1 MASGSRSRH
10 GDGTGL
16 VRATQASPA
25 FFGRATTQTRR
36 TRHNGCHDF
45 EAGDDVPRK
54 GRARRFREARKLK
67 QGYDD
72 GLFREGSGTLADLSD
87 NADGDDELDD
97 EFDDELEEE
106 EDWDP
111 DHKLNL

>member
-1 MASGSRSRH
+1 M
-10 GDGTGL
+10 
-16 VRATQASPA
+16 
-25 FFGRATTQTRR
+25 
-36 TRHNGCHDF
+36 
-45 EAGDDVPRK
+45 PRK

-87 NADGDDELDD
+87 NADSDEDSDDDFDD
-97 EFDDELEEE
+97 EFEDEE

-111 DHKLNL
+111 DHNVNR